1 MLTSQI
7 NPETNTR
14 KKYKK
19 IINILRRNYRMK
31 KKLIIIFIA
40 TISLFLMTGCSNNS
54 KVVEENLLGIDF
66 NTQTN
71 ETTLSQYETDNP
83 VVAMYIENYGAIVI
97 ELYPDIAQ
105 NTVANFIHLVKTGF
119 YDNNTIH
126 RLVPGFVL
134 QGGDP
139 LGNGTGGPGYT
150 IKGEFAANN
159 FQNDLKHETGVVS
172 MARTSV
178 SNDTAGSQFF
188 IMLGEAS
195 YLDGQ
200 YAAFGKV
207 IDGWSN
213 IESITKNEQIQ
224 NQETG
229 QLKSNLIIKK
239 SIIDLKGKTYPEV
252 EKITK

>member
-1 MLTSQI
+1 
-7 NPETNTR
+7 
-14 KKYKK
+14 
-19 IINILRRNYRMK
+19 
-31 KKLIIIFIA
+31 
-40 TISLFLMTGCSNNS
+40 
-54 KVVEENLLGIDF
+54 
-66 NTQTN
+66 
-71 ETTLSQYETDNP
+71 
-83 VVAMYIENYGAIVI
+83 
-97 ELYPDIAQ
+97 
-105 NTVANFIHLVKTGF
+105 
-119 YDNNTIH
+119 
-126 RLVPGFVL
+126 
-134 QGGDP
+134 
-139 LGNGTGGPGYT
+139 
-150 IKGEFAANN
+150 
-159 FQNDLKHETGVVS
+159 

-213 IESITKNEQIQ
+213 IENITKNEQIQ

>member
-1 MLTSQI
+1 MKNKLFILLT
-7 NPETNTR
+7 
-14 KKYKK
+14 
-19 IINILRRNYRMK
+19 IILAST
-31 KKLIIIFIA
+31 LLTA
-40 TISLFLMTGCSNNS
+40 CSSN
-54 KVVEENLLGIDF
+54 KTKEIKEDLLGIDF
-66 NTQTN
+66 NTETN
-71 ETTLSQYETDNP
+71 EVELSQYETENP

-97 ELYPDIAQ
+97 ELYPDIAP
-105 NTVANFIHLVKTGF
+105 NTVANFISLTKSNF
-119 YDNNTIH
+119 YDNNTMH

-139 LGNGTGGPGYT
+139 TGTGTGGPGYT
-150 IKGEFAANN
+150 IKGEFSANGFEN
-159 FQNDLKHETGVVS
+159 NLKHEKGIVS

-188 IMLGEAS
+188 IMLGTAS

-213 IESITKNEQIQ
+213 IENIINNEQVQ

-229 QLKSNLIIKK
+229 QLKNNLVIKK
-239 SIIDLKGKTYPEV
+239 TLIDLKEKEYQEV
-252 EKITK
+252 EKISE

>member
-1 MLTSQI
+1 MKNKLFILLT
-7 NPETNTR
+7 
-14 KKYKK
+14 
-19 IINILRRNYRMK
+19 IILAST
-31 KKLIIIFIA
+31 LLTA
-40 TISLFLMTGCSNNS
+40 CSSN
-54 KVVEENLLGIDF
+54 KTKEIKEDLLGINF
-66 NTQTN
+66 NTETN
-71 ETTLSQYETDNP
+71 EVELSQYETENP

-97 ELYPDIAQ
+97 ELYPDIAP
-105 NTVANFIHLVKTGF
+105 NTVANFISLTKSNF
-119 YDNNTIH
+119 YDNNTMH

-139 LGNGTGGPGYT
+139 TGTGTGGPGYT
-150 IKGEFAANN
+150 IKGEFSANDFEN
-159 FQNDLKHETGVVS
+159 NLKHEKGIVS

-188 IMLGEAS
+188 IMLGTAS

-213 IESITKNEQIQ
+213 IENIINNEQVQ

-229 QLKSNLIIKK
+229 QLKNNVVIKK
-239 SIIDLKGKTYPEV
+239 TLIDLKGKKYQEV
-252 EKITK
+252 EKISE

>member
-1 MLTSQI
+1 MKNKLFILLT
-7 NPETNTR
+7 
-14 KKYKK
+14 
-19 IINILRRNYRMK
+19 IILAST
-31 KKLIIIFIA
+31 LLTA
-40 TISLFLMTGCSNNS
+40 CSSN
-54 KVVEENLLGIDF
+54 KTKEIKEDLLGIDF
-66 NTQTN
+66 NTETN
-71 ETTLSQYETDNP
+71 EVELSQYETENP

-97 ELYPDIAQ
+97 ELYPDIAP
-105 NTVANFIHLVKTGF
+105 NTVANFISLTKSNF

-139 LGNGTGGPGYT
+139 TGTGTGGPGYT
-150 IKGEFAANN
+150 IKGEFSANDFEN
-159 FQNDLKHETGVVS
+159 NLKHEKGIVS

-188 IMLGEAS
+188 IMLGTAS

-213 IESITKNEQIQ
+213 IENIINNEQVQ

-229 QLKSNLIIKK
+229 QLKNNLVIKK
-239 SIIDLKGKTYPEV
+239 TLIDLKGKEYQEV
-252 EKITK
+252 EKISE